1 MAQTIVF
8 LDNLNKAQRE
18 ICSECSASGCT
29 YTGMV
34 PFPLCKPA
42 YLESQLKKKPTYGE
56 IQQRGIDTSSIP
68 KGCPNGYISL
78 PSREIG

>member
-8 LDNLNKAQRE
+8 IDNLNEDQRKV
-18 ICSECSASGCT
+18 CAECSASGQT

-34 PFPLCKPA
+34 PFPLCKSA
-42 YLESQLKKKPTYGE
+42 QLESQLKRKPTYGE
-56 IQQRGIDTSSIP
+56 TQQSGIDTSSIP

>member
-8 LDNLNKAQRE
+8 LDNLSKDQRE
-18 ICSECSASGCT
+18 VCRECSVSGQT
-29 YTGMV
+29 YTGMI

-42 YLESQLKKKPTYGE
+42 QLESQLKRKPTYGE
-56 IQQRGIDTSSIP
+56 SQQNGIDTSSVLE
-68 KGCPNGYISL
+68 GCPNGYISL